1 VVILSAALKAKCRRA
16 IADAI
21 SYIHGR
27 QSPSG
32 GFCFYRHGGVDEPN
46 LGDTYYAVAT
56 LKLLQAQIP
65 AAERIEQFL
74 SQSRLFGLTYLYF
87 YVFTLARLASDHR
100 MTAKTVEHVNSLTI
114 GLPDEQHRAN
124 TSDWLEN
131 ARKTIRLQQHFAMTF
146 PPSLP
151 TLSIRKNSAATPTT
165 PTSRPDCHTH
175 VVSFLKSLN
184 KGGGFGDRANLWDT
198 YLAQSVLSLL
208 AITPDPQTIE
218 FVDSL
223 QRPPFGFAM
232 SGSSTMASLDVVFAG
247 VRCCE
252 LLALPIRHA
261 MQALEFTLGCQT
273 ADGGFAHA
281 SVALP
286 NLEFTYRAVRTLV
299 SLAPELVRVAECA
312 DGSLDVPQAAP

>member
-1 VVILSAALKAKCRRA
+1 VTLSAALKAKCRRA
-16 IADAI
+16 LADAI
-21 SYIHGR
+21 SYIRGR

-46 LGDTYYAVAT
+46 LGDTYYAVAA
-56 LKLLQAQIP
+56 LELLDAQIP
-65 AAERIEQFL
+65 APEKKRQFL

-87 YVFTLARLASDHR
+87 YVFTLDRLAPDHR
-100 MTAKTVEHVNSLTI
+100 ITAKILEHVNSLTI
-114 GLPDEQHRAN
+114 GLSDAQHRVD
-124 TSDWLEN
+124 TSDWLES
-131 ARKTIRLQQHFAMTF
+131 ARKTIRLQRHFGVTF
-146 PPSLP
+146 PPSLT
-151 TLSIRKNSAATPTT
+151 TLLIRKSSSAAQATPAL
-165 PTSRPDCHTH
+165 RLDRYTH
-175 VVSFLKSLN
+175 VASFVQSLN
-184 KGGGFGDRANLWDT
+184 KGGGFGERANLWDT
-198 YLAQSVLSLL
+198 YLALSVLSLL
-208 AITPDPQTIE
+208 AIPPDPQSIE

-223 QRPPFGFAM
+223 QQPPFGFAM
-232 SGSSTMASLDVVFAG
+232 SGNSTMASLDVVFAG

-299 SLAPELVRVAECA
+299 SLAPELGRAAESTG
-312 DGSLDVPQAAP
+312 GSLDVPQAAP